1 MRRIRK
7 SWFLR
12 NFWTFMAIYVLNCSV
27 DMPDEHADHVPEDL
41 QINDQESIVEL
52 ILEVGLG
59 MEDAIPEQEDADADQ
74 ENSLKKPFSFDL
86 LLFFDSS
93 HIRLRFISCIQS
105 DFSLNNLGGIRPG
118 FFEIPSPP
126 PDFT

>member
-1 MRRIRK
+1 
-7 SWFLR
+7 
-12 NFWTFMAIYVLNCSV
+12 MAIYVLNCSV

-105 DFSLNNLGGIRPG
+105 DFSLNNLGEIRPG